1 MEASALLVDT
11 HAHLNAEE
19 FDKDREAVIGRAV
32 AAGVGAIID
41 IGSDLDS
48 CRKSVALARRPGL
61 YATVGIHP
69 HSARHMAKWVGEIET
84 LAASPGVVAIGE
96 IGLDYYRN
104 LSEPSAQRD
113 CFTHFLG
120 LARSLGLPVVVH
132 DRDAHD
138 DVVDLLRLEHAGDT
152 GGVMH
157 CFSGDVEMAK
167 KCLDM
172 GFYIS
177 LAGPVTF
184 RNNARAQQVVR
195 MVPDSRLL
203 LETDCPYLTP
213 EPYRG
218 MRNEP
223 GMVRVIAERASALKG
238 VPPARVVDATGANA
252 QRLFGLN
259 RGRRLVAANLER

>member
-1 MEASALLVDT
+1 MLVDT
-11 HAHLNAEE
+11 HAHLNGKEY
-19 FDKDREAVIGRAV
+19 DQDREAVIGRAV

-41 IGSDLDS
+41 VGSDLES
-48 CRKSVALARRPGL
+48 SRKSVQLAQRAGL

-69 HSARHMAKWVGEIET
+69 HSARHMAKWVREIER
-84 LAASPGVVAIGE
+84 LATSPGVIAIGE

-113 CFTHFLG
+113 CFMHFLG
-120 LARSLGLPVVVH
+120 LARRMGLPVVVH
-132 DRDAHD
+132 DRDAHKD
-138 DVVDLLRLEHAGDT
+138 TVDLLRLARAGDA

-157 CFSGDVEMAK
+157 CFSGDAEMAAE
-167 KCLDM
+167 CLDM
-172 GFYIS
+172 GLYIS

-184 RNNARAQQVVR
+184 ENNRRAQQVVK
-195 MVPDSRLL
+195 MVPDDRLL

-223 GMVRVIAERASALKG
+223 GMVRLIAERVASLKG
-238 VPPARVVDATGANA
+238 VSTAYIVDATGANA

-259 RGRRLVAANLER
+259 KGRRLVAANLEG